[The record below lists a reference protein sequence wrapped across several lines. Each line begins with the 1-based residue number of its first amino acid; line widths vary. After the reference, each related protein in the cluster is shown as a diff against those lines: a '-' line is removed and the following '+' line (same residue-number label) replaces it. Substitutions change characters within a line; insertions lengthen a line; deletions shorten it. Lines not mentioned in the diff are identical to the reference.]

1 MSPVTKIVIS
11 DPDLRSQL
19 LAANGQIVFEAP
31 DGHHIQTVET
41 VRTVRPNHGFTIPFT
56 DEELDQF
63 SMKRVGRSLDEI
75 LTTLKQKHGE

>member
-11 DPDLRSQL
+11 DPELRSQL

-41 VRTVRPNHGFTIPFT
+41 VRAVRTNSGFTIPFT
-56 DEELDQF
+56 DDELDQF
-63 SMKRVGRSLDEI
+63 SKERDGRSLDEI
-75 LTTLKQKHGE
+75 LTDLKQKHGG

>member
-11 DPDLRSQL
+11 DPELRSQL
-19 LAANGQIVFEAP
+19 LAASGQIVFEAP

-41 VRTVRPNHGFTIPFT
+41 VQAGRPSHRFNIPFT

-63 SMKRVGRSLDEI
+63 SKERTGRSLDEI
-75 LTTLKQKHGE
+75 LTDLKQKHGE